1 MSTHPNAMLL
11 LELTPDDLS
20 RKTYRAILAD
30 AGGKDEGDDSEGI
43 KIGQHTY
50 MHRVMEDDYY
60 EDSQVAAK
68 PGSIVL
74 WDLVTYGYGERIGW
88 RALEERKDD
97 LDEWAARMCKKHH
110 CSYAIFVSAN
120 YW

>member
-30 AGGKDEGDDSEGI
+30 AEVKDEGDESEDI

-60 EDSQVAAK
+60 EDSQVAATS
-68 PGSIVL
+68 GSIVL
-74 WDLVTYGYGERIGW
+74 WDLVTYGYGERIAWGE
-88 RALEERKDD
+88 LEMRKTELER
-97 LDEWAARMCKKHH
+97 WAQDVCKKHK